1 MINKRKGIILAPY
14 GQAWK
19 EQRRFSQM
27 SLKKF
32 GVGKKSVEE
41 TILEEATYLLQTFE
55 ENMNVPFDAFSF
67 LESAVAN
74 VISTILLGKRFKY
87 GDNAFRH
94 IIELIHENSN
104 ALIGPWAQLYNAVP
118 FVRMLPLPH
127 RNLFKIADKVLG
139 FFSKEIE
146 EHRTT
151 FVPGDHRDVIDA
163 FLEEM
168 QKPENKDSSFEKE
181 CILIS
186 VTELFIAG
194 LETTATTLGWGL
206 LYMMA
211 FPEVQEKCQV
221 EITNVHGNNPF
232 IKYEDRD
239 KLPYTN
245 AVIHEI
251 QRFANVGPLG
261 IPHATIKDVQL
272 LGYTIPKVNPDG
284 TGHGP

>member
-1 MINKRKGIILAPY
+1 LAQKYGPIFTLYVGQKPIIFVQGFSLVKEVLLMKGREFAGRPENPIAKAMNKQKGIITVPY

-32 GVGKKSVEE
+32 GVGKKLVEE

-55 ENMNVPFDAFSF
+55 ENMNVPFDAFGF

-74 VISTILLGKRFKY
+74 VISTILLGKHFKY

-94 IIELIHENSN
+94 MIELIHESSS
-104 ALIGPWAQLYNAVP
+104 ALTGPWAQLYNAVP

-127 RNLFKIADKVLG
+127 RNLFKIANKLFG

-168 QKPENKDSSFEKE
+168 QKVPNF
-181 CILIS
+181 
-186 VTELFIAG
+186 
-194 LETTATTLGWGL
+194 
-206 LYMMA
+206 
-211 FPEVQEKCQV
+211 
-221 EITNVHGNNPF
+221 
-232 IKYEDRD
+232 
-239 KLPYTN
+239 
-245 AVIHEI
+245 
-251 QRFANVGPLG
+251 
-261 IPHATIKDVQL
+261 
-272 LGYTIPKVNPDG
+272 
-284 TGHGP
+284 